1 MTYFFSTL
9 FFDNSVLYIFWY
21 PDGSS
26 YSVLV
31 ITSHTIDKTSNLNP
45 IDTSITNNNIFSS
58 TNSSTGSITLTLNIQ
73 EINLNPNNN
82 SFPYKKFFL
91 INIYP
96 TSGGLIDGLN

>member
-45 IDTSITNNNIFSS
+45 IKTISV
-58 TNSSTGSITLTLNIQ
+58 
-73 EINLNPNNN
+73 
-82 SFPYKKFFL
+82 
-91 INIYP
+91 
-96 TSGGLIDGLN
+96 